1 MTVVYGLVFLCFLV
15 FFHETGHFLLAK
27 FFRVKVESFSIG
39 MGPVLLH
46 RKINGT
52 DYRLSLFP
60 LGGYCGMKGEK
71 DFSAA
76 LEAGSSRIIA
86 DKDSL
91 YGIEP
96 LKRVLIVFA
105 GPLFNFIFA
114 VIAMTVVGML
124 GSAYYAPSAKI
135 ILADEIYP
143 EVHSAAREAGILTG
157 DIIKNIN
164 GNRINDFSDIFS
176 YVSVCPDEDIVVT
189 VERNNE
195 TLNFKVHTD
204 FDKEHGIGKIGVSSS
219 PDSVEKRIIEPL
231 KFFPAVFYGIK
242 ESCRLVYV
250 SLKSLKIIFK
260 GVNLSKTVS
269 GPARITTMLGNTV
282 QTSFAEGV
290 KTGFCYTLNFMA
302 LISISLFIINIL
314 PVPVLDGGL
323 IFFSLIEFFTKKQ
336 ISPKIQY
343 YVQFIGLAFIAFL
356 VIVGLFGDIQYFIS
370 SAGSK

>member
-27 FFRVKVESFSIG
+27 FFKVKVESFSIG
-39 MGPVLLH
+39 IGPVLLH
-46 RKINGT
+46 RNIKGT

-76 LEAGSSRIIA
+76 LESGSSRIIA

-91 YGIEP
+91 YGIAP
-96 LKRVLIVFA
+96 LKRVLIIFA

-114 VIAMTVVGML
+114 VSAMTIVGML
-124 GSAYYAPSAKI
+124 GAEYYAPSAKI

-143 EVHSAAREAGILTG
+143 EVHSAARDAGMLTG
-157 DIIKNIN
+157 DIIKTIN
-164 GNRINDFSDIFS
+164 GNRVNDFSDIFS

-189 VERNNE
+189 VERNE
-195 TLNFKVHTD
+195 ELLDFKVHTD
-204 FDKEHGIGKIGVSSS
+204 FDKDQGIGKIGVSSS
-219 PDSVEKRIIEPL
+219 LDSVDKRIVEPL
-231 KFFPAVFYGIK
+231 KFFPAFFYGIR
-242 ESCRLVYV
+242 ETCRLVFI
-250 SLKSLKIIFK
+250 SFKTMKIIFM
-260 GVNLSKTVS
+260 GTNLTKTVS

-282 QTSFAEGV
+282 QTGFSEGA

-314 PVPVLDGGL
+314 PVPILDGGL
-323 IFFSLIEFFTKKQ
+323 ILFSLIEFFTKKQ

-343 YVQFIGLAFIAFL
+343 YVQFIGLAFIGFL
-356 VIVGLFGDIQYFIS
+356 IVVGLFGDIQYFIS
-370 SAGSK
+370 VAGSK

>member
-27 FFRVKVESFSIG
+27 FFKVKVESFSIG
-39 MGPVLLH
+39 IGPVLLH
-46 RKINGT
+46 RNIKGT

-76 LEAGSSRIIA
+76 LESGSSRIIA

-91 YGIEP
+91 YGIAP
-96 LKRVLIVFA
+96 LKRVLIIFA

-124 GSAYYAPSAKI
+124 GSEYYAPSAKI

-143 EVHSAAREAGILTG
+143 EVHSAARDAGMLTG
-157 DIIKNIN
+157 DIIKTIN
-164 GNRINDFSDIFS
+164 GNRVNDFSDIFS

-189 VERNNE
+189 VERNE
-195 TLNFKVHTD
+195 ELLDFKVHTD
-204 FDKEHGIGKIGVSSS
+204 FDKDQGIGKIGVSSS
-219 PDSVEKRIIEPL
+219 LDSVDKRIVEPL
-231 KFFPAVFYGIK
+231 KFFPAFFYGIR
-242 ESCRLVYV
+242 ETCRLVFI
-250 SLKSLKIIFK
+250 SFKTMKIIFM
-260 GVNLSKTVS
+260 GTNLTKTVS

-282 QTSFAEGV
+282 QTGFSEGA

-314 PVPVLDGGL
+314 PVPILDGGL
-323 IFFSLIEFFTKKQ
+323 ILFSLIEFFAKKQ

-343 YVQFIGLAFIAFL
+343 YVQFIGLAFIGFL
-356 VIVGLFGDIQYFIS
+356 IVIGLFGDIQYFIS
-370 SAGSK
+370 LAGSK

>member
-27 FFRVKVESFSIG
+27 FFKVKVESFSIG
-39 MGPVLLH
+39 IGPVLLH
-46 RKINGT
+46 RNIKGT

-76 LEAGSSRIIA
+76 LESGSSSIIA

-91 YGIEP
+91 YGIAP
-96 LKRVLIVFA
+96 LKRVLIIFA

-124 GSAYYAPSAKI
+124 GSEYYAPSAKI

-143 EVHSAAREAGILTG
+143 EVHSAARDAGMLTG
-157 DIIKNIN
+157 DIIKTIN
-164 GNRINDFSDIFS
+164 GNRVNDFSDIFS

-189 VERNNE
+189 VERNE
-195 TLNFKVHTD
+195 ELLDFKVHTD
-204 FDKEHGIGKIGVSSS
+204 FDKDQGIGKIGVSSS
-219 PDSVEKRIIEPL
+219 LDSVDKRIVEPL
-231 KFFPAVFYGIK
+231 KFFPAFFYGIK
-242 ESCRLVYV
+242 ETCRLVFI
-250 SLKSLKIIFK
+250 SFKTMKIIFM
-260 GVNLSKTVS
+260 GTNLTKTVS

-282 QTSFAEGV
+282 QTGFSEGA

-314 PVPVLDGGL
+314 PVPILDGGL
-323 IFFSLIEFFTKKQ
+323 ILFSLIEFFTKKQ

-343 YVQFIGLAFIAFL
+343 YVQFIGLAFIGFL
-356 VIVGLFGDIQYFIS
+356 IVVGLFGDIQYFIS
-370 SAGSK
+370 VAGSK

>member
-27 FFRVKVESFSIG
+27 FFKVKVESFSIG
-39 MGPVLLH
+39 IGPVLLH
-46 RKINGT
+46 RNIKGT

-76 LEAGSSRIIA
+76 LESGSSRIIA

-91 YGIEP
+91 YGIAP
-96 LKRVLIVFA
+96 LKRVLIIFA
-105 GPLFNFIFA
+105 GPLFNFICA
-114 VIAMTVVGML
+114 VIAMTVVGLL
-124 GSAYYAPSAKI
+124 GSEYYAPSAKI

-143 EVHSAAREAGILTG
+143 EVHSAARDAGMLTG
-157 DIIKNIN
+157 DIIKTIN
-164 GNRINDFSDIFS
+164 GNRVNDFSDIFS

-189 VERNNE
+189 VERNE
-195 TLNFKVHTD
+195 ELLDFKVHTD
-204 FDKEHGIGKIGVSSS
+204 FDKDQGIGKIGVSSS
-219 PDSVEKRIIEPL
+219 LDSVDKRIVEPL
-231 KFFPAVFYGIK
+231 KFFPAFFYGIK
-242 ESCRLVYV
+242 ETCRLVFI
-250 SLKSLKIIFK
+250 SFKTMKIIFM
-260 GVNLSKTVS
+260 GTNLTKTVS

-282 QTSFAEGV
+282 QTGFSEGA

-314 PVPVLDGGL
+314 PVPILDGGL
-323 IFFSLIEFFTKKQ
+323 ILFSLIEFFTKKQ

-343 YVQFIGLAFIAFL
+343 YVQFIGLAFIGFL
-356 VIVGLFGDIQYFIS
+356 IVVGLFGDIQYFIS
-370 SAGSK
+370 LAGSK

>member
-27 FFRVKVESFSIG
+27 FFKVKVESFSIG
-39 MGPVLLH
+39 IGPVLLH
-46 RKINGT
+46 RNIKGT

-76 LEAGSSRIIA
+76 LESGSSRIIA

-91 YGIEP
+91 YGIAP
-96 LKRVLIVFA
+96 LKRVLIIFA

-124 GSAYYAPSAKI
+124 GSEYYAPSAKI

-143 EVHSAAREAGILTG
+143 EVHSAARDAGMLTG
-157 DIIKNIN
+157 DIIKTIN
-164 GNRINDFSDIFS
+164 GNRVNDFSDIFS

-189 VERNNE
+189 VERNE
-195 TLNFKVHTD
+195 ELLDFKVHTD
-204 FDKEHGIGKIGVSSS
+204 FDKDQGIGKIGVSSS
-219 PDSVEKRIIEPL
+219 LDSVDKRIVEPL
-231 KFFPAVFYGIK
+231 NFFPAFFYGIK
-242 ESCRLVYV
+242 ETCRLVFI
-250 SLKSLKIIFK
+250 SFKTMKIIFM
-260 GVNLSKTVS
+260 GTNLTKTVS

-282 QTSFAEGV
+282 QTGFSEGA

-314 PVPVLDGGL
+314 PVPILDGGL
-323 IFFSLIEFFTKKQ
+323 ILFSLIEFFAKKQ

-343 YVQFIGLAFIAFL
+343 YVQFIGLAFIGFL
-356 VIVGLFGDIQYFIS
+356 IVVGLFGDIQYFIS
-370 SAGSK
+370 LAGSK

>member
-27 FFRVKVESFSIG
+27 FFKVKVESFSIG
-39 MGPVLLH
+39 IGPVLLH
-46 RKINGT
+46 RNIKGT

-60 LGGYCGMKGEK
+60 LGGYCGMKGEQ

-76 LEAGSSRIIA
+76 LESGSSRIIA

-91 YGIEP
+91 YGIAP
-96 LKRVLIVFA
+96 LKRVLIIFA

-124 GSAYYAPSAKI
+124 GSEYYAPSAKI

-143 EVHSAAREAGILTG
+143 EVHSAARDAGMLTG
-157 DIIKNIN
+157 DIIKTIN
-164 GNRINDFSDIFS
+164 GNRVNDFSDIFS

-189 VERNNE
+189 VERNE
-195 TLNFKVHTD
+195 ELLDFKVHTD
-204 FDKEHGIGKIGVSSS
+204 FDKDQGIGKIGVSSS
-219 PDSVEKRIIEPL
+219 LDSVDKRIVEPL
-231 KFFPAVFYGIK
+231 KFFPAFFYGIK
-242 ESCRLVYV
+242 ETCRLVFI
-250 SLKSLKIIFK
+250 SFKTMKIIFM
-260 GVNLSKTVS
+260 GTNLTKTVS

-282 QTSFAEGV
+282 QTGFSEGA

-314 PVPVLDGGL
+314 PVPILDGGL
-323 IFFSLIEFFTKKQ
+323 ILFSLIEFFTKKQ

-343 YVQFIGLAFIAFL
+343 YVQFIGLAFIGFL
-356 VIVGLFGDIQYFIS
+356 IVVGLFGDIQYFILV
-370 SAGSK
+370 AGSK

>member
-27 FFRVKVESFSIG
+27 FFKVKVESFSIG
-39 MGPVLLH
+39 IGPVLLH
-46 RKINGT
+46 RNIKGT

-76 LEAGSSRIIA
+76 LEFGSSRIIA

-91 YGIEP
+91 YGIAP
-96 LKRVLIVFA
+96 LKRVLIIFA

-124 GSAYYAPSAKI
+124 GSEYYAPSAKI

-143 EVHSAAREAGILTG
+143 EVHSAARDAGMLTG
-157 DIIKNIN
+157 DIIKTIN
-164 GNRINDFSDIFS
+164 GNRVNDFSDIFS

-189 VERNNE
+189 VERNE
-195 TLNFKVHTD
+195 ELLDFKVHTD
-204 FDKEHGIGKIGVSSS
+204 FDKDQGIGKIGVSSS
-219 PDSVEKRIIEPL
+219 LDSVDKRIVEPL
-231 KFFPAVFYGIK
+231 KFFPAFFYGIK
-242 ESCRLVYV
+242 ETCRLVFI
-250 SLKSLKIIFK
+250 SFKTMKIIFM
-260 GVNLSKTVS
+260 GTNLTKTVS

-282 QTSFAEGV
+282 QTGFSEGA

-314 PVPVLDGGL
+314 PVPILDGGL
-323 IFFSLIEFFTKKQ
+323 ILFSLIEFFTKKQ

-343 YVQFIGLAFIAFL
+343 YVQFIGLAFIGFL
-356 VIVGLFGDIQYFIS
+356 IVVGLFGDIQYFIS
-370 SAGSK
+370 LAGSK

>member
-27 FFRVKVESFSIG
+27 FFKVKVESFSIG
-39 MGPVLLH
+39 IGPVLLH
-46 RKINGT
+46 RNIKGT

-76 LEAGSSRIIA
+76 LESGSSSIIA

-91 YGIEP
+91 YGIAP
-96 LKRVLIVFA
+96 LKRVLIIFA

-124 GSAYYAPSAKI
+124 GSEYYAPSAKI

-143 EVHSAAREAGILTG
+143 EVHSAARDAGMLTG
-157 DIIKNIN
+157 DIIKTIN
-164 GNRINDFSDIFS
+164 GNRVNDFSDIFS

-189 VERNNE
+189 VERNE
-195 TLNFKVHTD
+195 ELLDFKVHTD
-204 FDKEHGIGKIGVSSS
+204 FDKDQGIGKIGVSSS
-219 PDSVEKRIIEPL
+219 LDSVDKRIVEPL
-231 KFFPAVFYGIK
+231 KFFPAFFYGIK
-242 ESCRLVYV
+242 ETCRLVFI
-250 SLKSLKIIFK
+250 SFKTMKIIFM
-260 GVNLSKTVS
+260 GTNLTKTVS

-282 QTSFAEGV
+282 QTGFSEGA

-314 PVPVLDGGL
+314 PVPILDGGL
-323 IFFSLIEFFTKKQ
+323 ILFSLIEFFTKKQ

-343 YVQFIGLAFIAFL
+343 YVQFIGLAFIGFL
-356 VIVGLFGDIQYFIS
+356 IVVGFFGDIQYFIS
-370 SAGSK
+370 VAGSK

>member
-27 FFRVKVESFSIG
+27 FFKVKVESFSIG
-39 MGPVLLH
+39 IGPVLLH
-46 RKINGT
+46 RNIKGT

-76 LEAGSSRIIA
+76 LESGSSRIIA

-91 YGIEP
+91 YGIAP
-96 LKRVLIVFA
+96 LKRVLIIFA

-124 GSAYYAPSAKI
+124 GSEYYAPSAKI

-143 EVHSAAREAGILTG
+143 EVHSAARDAGLLTG
-157 DIIKNIN
+157 DIIKTIN
-164 GNRINDFSDIFS
+164 GNRVNDFSDIFS

-189 VERNNE
+189 VERNE
-195 TLNFKVHTD
+195 ELLDFKVHTD
-204 FDKEHGIGKIGVSSS
+204 FDKDQGIGKIGVSSS
-219 PDSVEKRIIEPL
+219 LDSVDKRIVEPL
-231 KFFPAVFYGIK
+231 KFFPAFFYGIK
-242 ESCRLVYV
+242 ETCRLVFI
-250 SLKSLKIIFK
+250 SFKTMKIIFM
-260 GVNLSKTVS
+260 GTNLTKTVS

-282 QTSFAEGV
+282 QTGFSEGA

-314 PVPVLDGGL
+314 PVPILDGGL
-323 IFFSLIEFFTKKQ
+323 ILFSLIEFFTKKQ

-343 YVQFIGLAFIAFL
+343 YVQFIGLAFIGFL
-356 VIVGLFGDIQYFIS
+356 IVVGLFGDIQYFIS
-370 SAGSK
+370 LAGSK

>member
-27 FFRVKVESFSIG
+27 FFKVKVESFSIG
-39 MGPVLLH
+39 IGPVLLH
-46 RKINGT
+46 RNIKGT

-76 LEAGSSRIIA
+76 LESGSSRIIA

-91 YGIEP
+91 YGIAP
-96 LKRVLIVFA
+96 LKRVLIIFA

-124 GSAYYAPSAKI
+124 GSEYYAPSAKI

-143 EVHSAAREAGILTG
+143 EVHSAARDAGMLTG
-157 DIIKNIN
+157 DIIKTIN
-164 GNRINDFSDIFS
+164 GNRVNDFSDIFS

-189 VERNNE
+189 VERNE
-195 TLNFKVHTD
+195 ELLDFKVHTD
-204 FDKEHGIGKIGVSSS
+204 FDKDQGIGKIGVSSS
-219 PDSVEKRIIEPL
+219 LDSVDKRIVEPL
-231 KFFPAVFYGIK
+231 KFFPAFFYGIK
-242 ESCRLVYV
+242 ETCRLVFI
-250 SLKSLKIIFK
+250 SFKTMKIIFM
-260 GVNLSKTVS
+260 GTNLTKTVS

-282 QTSFAEGV
+282 QTGFSEGA
-290 KTGFCYTLNFMA
+290 KTGFSYTLNFMA

-314 PVPVLDGGL
+314 PVPILDGGL
-323 IFFSLIEFFTKKQ
+323 ILFSLIEFFTKKQ

-343 YVQFIGLAFIAFL
+343 YVQFIGLAFIGFL
-356 VIVGLFGDIQYFIS
+356 IVVGLFGDIQYFIS
-370 SAGSK
+370 VAGSK

>member
-27 FFRVKVESFSIG
+27 FFKVKVESFSIG
-39 MGPVLLH
+39 IGPVLLH
-46 RKINGT
+46 RNIKGT

-76 LEAGSSRIIA
+76 LESGSSRIIA

-91 YGIEP
+91 YGIAP
-96 LKRVLIVFA
+96 LKRVLIIFA

-114 VIAMTVVGML
+114 VIAMTIVGML
-124 GSAYYAPSAKI
+124 GSEYYAPSAKI

-143 EVHSAAREAGILTG
+143 EVHSAARDAGLLTG
-157 DIIKNIN
+157 DIIKTIN
-164 GNRINDFSDIFS
+164 GNPVNDFSDIFS

-189 VERNNE
+189 VERNE
-195 TLNFKVHTD
+195 ELLDFKVHTD
-204 FDKEHGIGKIGVSSS
+204 FDKDQGIGKIGVSSS
-219 PDSVEKRIIEPL
+219 LDSVDKRIVEPL
-231 KFFPAVFYGIK
+231 KFFPAFFYGIK
-242 ESCRLVYV
+242 ETCRLVFI
-250 SLKSLKIIFK
+250 SFKTMKIIFM
-260 GVNLSKTVS
+260 GTNLTKTVS

-282 QTSFAEGV
+282 QTGFSEGA

-314 PVPVLDGGL
+314 PVPILDGGL
-323 IFFSLIEFFTKKQ
+323 ILFSLIEFFTKKQ

-343 YVQFIGLAFIAFL
+343 YVQFIGLAFIGFL
-356 VIVGLFGDIQYFIS
+356 IVVGLFGDIQYFIS
-370 SAGSK
+370 LAGSK